1 MTLFS
6 HHKLIYTQ
14 IKLSC
19 PYINVFV
26 LQQCN
31 KEDNVHTVAFKH
43 NFPRV
48 KINSPY
54 IPSLNAYFEN
64 SRVTRQCKY
73 VCKMCK
79 PEFLIKDSR
88 TISISWPGSN
98 ATLLHPE
105 ASQSDWHS
113 RRPIKSLQFAS
124 SDDVSATR
132 TCANQHQP
140 ACNAQ
145 PMSAFQRA
153 ALWPIARLHDGE
165 AVTAYIYRRA
175 QRHELHLRQRENTRN
190 TETERD
196 RQHIHCDQPTPL
208 RLLLNSALSGEN
220 HVFYY
225 PTKPL

>member
-6 HHKLIYTQ
+6 HHKLLYIQ

-31 KEDNVHTVAFKH
+31 KEDNVHTIAKTQYSSFE
-43 NFPRV
+43 NELTETY
-48 KINSPY
+48 N
-54 IPSLNAYFEN
+54 PSLNAYFEN
-64 SRVTRQCKY
+64 RVTCQCIY
-73 VCKMCK
+73 LCKMCK
-79 PEFLIKDSR
+79 PEYLIKDSR
-88 TISISWPGSN
+88 TISISRPGSN

-113 RRPIKSLQFAS
+113 RKPMKSLQFAS

-153 ALWPIARLHDGE
+153 ALWPMARLHDGD
-165 AVTAYIYRRA
+165 AVTAYIQA
-175 QRHELHLRQRENTRN
+175 SAEPWVTFERQKTLETL
-190 TETERD
+190 TEKEIFTAFK
-196 RQHIHCDQPTPL
+196 PTPL
-208 RLLLNSALSGEN
+208 ILLLITALSGKKY
-220 HVFYY
+220 VYY
-225 PTKPL
+225 YHQH

>member
-6 HHKLIYTQ
+6 YHNLIYSQ
-14 IKLSC
+14 IKFSY

-31 KEDNVHTVAFKH
+31 KEDNVHIQLLLNTIFLVWKWIWL
-43 NFPRV
+43 R
-48 KINSPY
+48 SPY

-64 SRVTRQCKY
+64 SRVTCQCKY

-79 PEFLIKDSR
+79 PEFLMKNSR
-88 TISISWPGSN
+88 TICISWPGSN
-98 ATLLHPE
+98 ATLHPE
-105 ASQSDWHS
+105 SSQSDWHS

-153 ALWPIARLHDGE
+153 ALWPIARLHDGA
-165 AVTAYIYRRA
+165 AVTAYIQA
-175 QRHELHLRQRENTRN
+175 SAAPWVTF
-190 TETERD
+190 ETERKHEKHRERK
-196 RQHIHCDQPTPL
+196 RQTARYSL
-208 RLLLNSALSGEN
+208 RSAHALEI
-220 HVFYY
+220 
-225 PTKPL
+225 TA